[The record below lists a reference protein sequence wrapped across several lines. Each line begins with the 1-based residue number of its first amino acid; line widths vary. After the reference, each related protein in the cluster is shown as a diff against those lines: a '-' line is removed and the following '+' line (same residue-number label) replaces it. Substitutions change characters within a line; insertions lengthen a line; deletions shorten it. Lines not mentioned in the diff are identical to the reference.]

1 MLVMRTL
8 LLFFFF
14 MFIFAHAEALSA
26 DDIQDV
32 YVKPMP
38 STNPINDDAG
48 IVYSGLTKQ
57 NTLVYVLFYYG
68 KEKNYAYVIEK
79 KDMFDV
85 MDYFK
90 LKDDWSIYDK
100 LKSIADNHEKD
111 TR

>member
-1 MLVMRTL
+1 MRTL

-14 MFIFAHAEALSA
+14 MFIFAHAEALYA

-32 YVKPMP
+32 YIKPMP

-68 KEKNYAYVIEK
+68 KEKNYGYVIEK
-79 KDMFDV
+79 KDVFDV

-111 TR
+111 VR

>member
-1 MLVMRTL
+1 MRKL
-8 LLFFFF
+8 LIFFFI

-32 YVKPMP
+32 YIKPMS

-48 IVYSGLTKQ
+48 IVYSGLTKMY
-57 NTLVYVLFYYG
+57 TLLYVLFYYG

-79 KDMFDV
+79 KDVFDV

>member
-1 MLVMRTL
+1 
-8 LLFFFF
+8 

-32 YVKPMP
+32 YIKPMP

-68 KEKNYAYVIEK
+68 KEKIMPMLSKKRYV
-79 KDMFDV
+79 
-85 MDYFK
+85 
-90 LKDDWSIYDK
+90 
-100 LKSIADNHEKD
+100 
-111 TR
+111 

>member
-1 MLVMRTL
+1 MRTL

-32 YVKPMP
+32 YIKPMP
-38 STNPINDDAG
+38 STNPINDDVG

-79 KDMFDV
+79 KDVFDV

-90 LKDDWSIYDK
+90 LKDDWSIYNK
-100 LKSIADNHEKD
+100 LKSIADNHEKE